1 MLRRDFSQSIVTLI
15 VTIVCILGIICLQ
28 LPQLHELQQRSQTA
42 TAAEIR
48 KFTEAE
54 SVRLKAM
61 QTLPAFGF
69 DNLVAD
75 WAFLGFLQ
83 YFGDEAA
90 RKKSD
95 YRLSPE
101 YFEIVLKHN
110 PNFLGIYPF
119 LSTSTSLYA
128 GMPDRSIAM
137 MQTALQSLKPNAPLG
152 SYYGWRQLGI
162 DQLLFQGNAAAA
174 QQSFAT
180 AAEWA
185 RVQGNLNVATLS
197 QQTADLL
204 AKNPD
209 SLYAQIAAWSMV
221 LSTVPDDR
229 TRQTAIQQIE
239 ALGGT
244 IVQQSNGS
252 FSIVPPEKD
261 EEERIKDEEERIKDK
276 G

>member
-1 MLRRDFSQSIVTLI
+1 MQFPFRREVSEWTIAVMI
-15 VTIVCILGIICLQ
+15 TIVCILGVICLQ
-28 LPQLHELQQRSQTA
+28 LPQLHTLQQRSQTA
-42 TAAEIR
+42 TVEEIR
-48 KFTEAE
+48 QFMHVE
-54 SVRLKAM
+54 SIRLKAM
-61 QTLPAFGF
+61 QALPTFGF
-69 DNLVAD
+69 NNMVAD
-75 WAFLGFLQ
+75 WAFLRFLQ

-90 RKKSD
+90 RGKSD

-110 PNFLGIYPF
+110 PNFLQVYPF

-137 MQTALQSLKPNAPLG
+137 MQTALQSLQPNAPLG

-204 AKNPD
+204 GKNPD

-221 LSTVPDDR
+221 LTTVPDDR

-261 EEERIKDEEERIKDK
+261 
-276 G
+276 